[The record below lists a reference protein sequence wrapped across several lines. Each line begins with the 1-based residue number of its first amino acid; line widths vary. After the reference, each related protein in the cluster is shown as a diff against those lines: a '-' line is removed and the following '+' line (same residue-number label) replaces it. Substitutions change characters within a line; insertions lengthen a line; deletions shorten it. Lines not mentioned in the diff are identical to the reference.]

1 MTSVAPQHSQ
11 LDETPS
17 QALPMVFVVDDD
29 QSLRDALSRLLSSQG
44 LEVRAFANAQEFLD
58 AFRPPEVPSC
68 LVLDVGLPGLDGLG
82 LQRQLREMDAPVAIV
97 FLTGRGD
104 ISTSVKALKAGAL
117 DFFTKPFQP
126 ADLLAGIKD
135 AIERERTALG
145 SRRELAELRRRYG
158 SLTPRE
164 REVMDGVVEGL
175 LNKQIASRH
184 GSSEVTVKE
193 QRGQVMRKMAADSV
207 AELVRMAITLGI
219 AAPRK

>member
-1 MTSVAPQHSQ
+1 MSVEPQHQQ
-11 LDETPS
+11 LAETSSEAP
-17 QALPMVFVVDDD
+17 PMVFVVDDD
-29 QSLRDALSRLLSSQG
+29 QSLRDSLGRLLSSQG
-44 LEVRAFANAQEFLD
+44 LQVQAFANAQAFLD

-104 ISTSVKALKAGAL
+104 VPTSVKALKAGAL

-126 ADLLAGIKD
+126 ADLLAGIRD
-135 AIERERTALG
+135 AIERERTALS
-145 SRRELAELRRRYG
+145 SRRELAELRRRHA

-164 REVMDGVVEGL
+164 REVMVGVVEGL
-175 LNKQIASRH
+175 LNKQIAAKL

-207 AELVRMAITLGI
+207 ADLVRMAIPLGI
-219 AAPRK
+219 AVPGK

>member
-1 MTSVAPQHSQ
+1 MSVEPLRQQQAESPSEAP
-11 LDETPS
+11 
-17 QALPMVFVVDDD
+17 PMVFVIDDD
-29 QSLRDALSRLLSSQG
+29 QSLRDSLGRLLRSEG
-44 LEVRAFANAQEFLD
+44 LAVQAFASAHAFLD

-82 LQRQLREMDAPVAIV
+82 LQRRLREMDAPVAIV

-104 ISTSVKALKAGAL
+104 VPTSVKALKAGAL

-135 AIERERTALG
+135 AIERERVALRG
-145 SRRELAELRRRYG
+145 RRELAELRRRHA

-164 REVMDGVVEGL
+164 REVMVGVVEGL
-175 LNKQIASRH
+175 LNKQIAAKL

-193 QRGQVMRKMAADSV
+193 QRGHVMRKMSADSA
-207 AELVRMAITLGI
+207 AELVRMGIKLGI
-219 AAPRK
+219 MVLEK